1 MKLRWQ
7 GTLWKWG
14 LCGGS
19 QHLGGKLRRGTDVL
33 GVQQMRRSGDRKT
46 EVSGGC
52 ASLWLAG
59 SRFVETLGIVWSPRL
74 LPLKFQ
80 TPKRKYHLSH
90 LRCLLIAFYQHK
102 PKKTHIALHSGV
114 QGLFF
119 CIRTI
124 WFPCWILTV
133 PAAPMR
139 VFKLSMRS
147 SQIRAYQAPTS
158 PDFSRS
164 LLLNVVILE
173 AKGTENT
180 HTHLKSLTWS
190 LKMMASSLKPP
201 FELAS

>member
-1 MKLRWQ
+1 
-7 GTLWKWG
+7 
-14 LCGGS
+14 
-19 QHLGGKLRRGTDVL
+19 
-33 GVQQMRRSGDRKT
+33 MRRSGDRKT

-119 CIRTI
+119 ASEP
-124 WFPCWILTV
+124 F
-133 PAAPMR
+133 
-139 VFKLSMRS
+139 
-147 SQIRAYQAPTS
+147 
-158 PDFSRS
+158 DFHAES
-164 LLLNVVILE
+164 
-173 AKGTENT
+173 
-180 HTHLKSLTWS
+180 
-190 LKMMASSLKPP
+190 
-201 FELAS
+201 